1 MKKFLGMLLAVLLL
15 CGAAIAEDVD
25 YTGLWVMTGGEVNGQ
40 SYTAEQLQMEV
51 SMELLEGGACTLTIS
66 GEAEEGTWAVGENGV
81 TVTDSTEVAQFFALQ
96 DGNLVAEE
104 EGMKMIFARGGDA
117 AFYVDTWILISLEAN
132 GQTIDPLSQG
142 LDMSVQFNAD
152 GTCVLYASGME
163 DLGTWAVTSTGV
175 TSIDSTGVEDV
186 YTLQDGKL
194 VAVVEGINLVFC
206 RESEAAM
213 LEEAQTELPVPEEYL
228 YAVPLSGV
236 EAAAF
241 DGTWTLSWA
250 NVMNQNIY
258 GKEDLG
264 MNIEIQLQGGMGYV
278 KEVYAS
284 GTDEYF
290 GVTQTD
296 EIADVGTVLYLFFVD
311 EKGEQN
317 GNGMVFFLFDSD
329 QLVWEAQYSDGSW
342 ILYYFERVVA
352 EAAPAEEASAE
363 VPAE

>member
-15 CGAAIAEDVD
+15 CGAAFAEDAD

-66 GEAEEGTWAVGENGV
+66 GEVEE
-81 TVTDSTEVAQFFALQ
+81 
-96 DGNLVAEE
+96 
-104 EGMKMIFARGGDA
+104 
-117 AFYVDTWILISLEAN
+117 
-132 GQTIDPLSQG
+132 
-142 LDMSVQFNAD
+142 
-152 GTCVLYASGME
+152 
-163 DLGTWAVTSTGV
+163 GTWAVTSTGV
-175 TSIDSTGVEDV
+175 TSTDSTGVEDV
-186 YTLQDGKL
+186 YTLQDGML
-194 VAVVEGINLVFC
+194 VAAVEGINLVFC

-213 LEEAQTELPVPEEYL
+213 LEEAQTELPIPEEYL

-236 EAAAF
+236 EATVF

-296 EIADVGTVLYLFFVD
+296 EIADVGTVLYLLFVD
-311 EKGEQN
+311 EKGEQT
-317 GNGMVFFLFDSD
+317 GNGMAFFLFDSD

>member
-1 MKKFLGMLLAVLLL
+1 M
-15 CGAAIAEDVD
+15 
-25 YTGLWVMTGGEVNGQ
+25 
-40 SYTAEQLQMEV
+40 
-51 SMELLEGGACTLTIS
+51 
-66 GEAEEGTWAVGENGV
+66 
-81 TVTDSTEVAQFFALQ
+81 
-96 DGNLVAEE
+96 
-104 EGMKMIFARGGDA
+104 
-117 AFYVDTWILISLEAN
+117 
-132 GQTIDPLSQG
+132 
-142 LDMSVQFNAD
+142 DMSVQFNAD

-175 TSIDSTGVEDV
+175 TSTDSTGVEDV

-213 LEEAQTELPVPEEYL
+213 LEEAQTELPIPEEYL

-236 EAAAF
+236 EATVF

-296 EIADVGTVLYLFFVD
+296 EIADVGTALYLLFVD
-311 EKGEQN
+311 EKGEQT

-342 ILYYFERVVA
+342 ILYYFDRVVA
-352 EAAPAEEASAE
+352 EEAPAEEA
-363 VPAE
+363 PAEIPAE